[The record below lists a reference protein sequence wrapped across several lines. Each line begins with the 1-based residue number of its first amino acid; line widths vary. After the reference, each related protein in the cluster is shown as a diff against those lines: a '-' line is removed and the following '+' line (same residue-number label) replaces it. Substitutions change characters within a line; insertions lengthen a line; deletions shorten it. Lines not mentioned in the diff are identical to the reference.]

1 VVSSRS
7 PTLSLSS
14 SIHSHTSGTGRERH
28 ICASTLLSASER
40 ALICIHPS
48 AQIFKSAIIS
58 SSSSSSHRRFIFLIT
73 TMTYSAGG
81 AGGDER
87 EEERRLLGEWQKAA
101 TRVGASSTRFVQ
113 NLLAWDLSV
122 SRLNI

>member
-7 PTLSLSS
+7 PTLSS
-14 SIHSHTSGTGRERH
+14 SIHSHTSGTGRES
-28 ICASTLLSASER
+28 IFALALLSASER

-58 SSSSSSHRRFIFLIT
+58 SSSSSHRRFIFLIT

-81 AGGDER
+81 AGGDECER
-87 EEERRLLGEWQKAA
+87 EAERKTPFGRMAERRRRTAHGCQPPCLA
-101 TRVGASSTRFVQ
+101 FV
-113 NLLAWDLSV
+113 S
-122 SRLNI
+122 